1 MQSSYNVLIVDDDA
15 EVRRSLVHLFERAK
29 WQVNELSNA
38 INGAKKIINISPD
51 VVISDVKMPNI
62 SGLQLFENALQ
73 VQIVLP
79 LYLSQHM
86 LMWLWLLRRCKK
98 VHIVF

>member
-62 SGLQLFENALQ
+62 SGLQLFEECLASANCPPF
-73 VQIVLP
+73 I
-79 LYLSQHM
+79 LYLFYTHA
-86 LMWLWLLRRCKK
+86 
-98 VHIVF
+98 F